1 MKHKPSEHIF
11 ERTNK
16 LGQLSFNIGV
26 FFLATALPISG
37 IFFIFSIFISFYET
51 KFNLLSD
58 KWNLSIVFIGGLF
71 LINTLKINISSLESY
86 PYINKIVSSLDL
98 FNWIPLFIL
107 FISCQYYLRNE
118 FQRELFS
125 KYFISGTIPVLI
137 SCILQYQFKIYG
149 PFKTFYGLIVIFN
162 KKLGIG
168 DGVSGLFSNPN
179 YTGLW
184 LSISLPI
191 LFLLVFKYKKFN
203 LKKLSLFIIL
213 IFLIYVIFLTLSRNS
228 ILGLISSLLLIFG
241 LKKFLT
247 FVFFIFLIYL
257 FYISIFSFLDIK
269 SLNLIGE
276 YQIQNFIGKFGIADI
291 SNILEITRIKIWINT
306 FRLIIQKP
314 IFGFGASTFP
324 IVFYN
329 FTNSEMQHS
338 HNMPLQLAYDYGLP
352 LSILL
357 TSFITFLF
365 IKSFINIFQLKNF
378 NRTFLSNKCW
388 LAACLV
394 AILNHISDITY
405 YDGKISILIWILF
418 AGLKCIIDETNK
430 FKNISQLRQSI
441 NQYYF

>member
-1 MKHKPSEHIF
+1 M
-11 ERTNK
+11 
-16 LGQLSFNIGV
+16 
-26 FFLATALPISG
+26 
-37 IFFIFSIFISFYET
+37 
-51 KFNLLSD
+51 
-58 KWNLSIVFIGGLF
+58 
-71 LINTLKINISSLESY
+71 
-86 PYINKIVSSLDL
+86 
-98 FNWIPLFIL
+98 
-107 FISCQYYLRNE
+107 
-118 FQRELFS
+118 
-125 KYFISGTIPVLI
+125 
-137 SCILQYQFKIYG
+137 
-149 PFKTFYGLIVIFN
+149 
-162 KKLGIG
+162 
-168 DGVSGLFSNPN
+168 
-179 YTGLW
+179 
-184 LSISLPI
+184 PI

-203 LKKLSLFIIL
+203 FKKLSLFIIL
-213 IFLIYVIFLTLSRNS
+213 IFLIYLIFLTLSRNS

-257 FYISIFSFLDIK
+257 LYISIFSFLDIK

-365 IKSFINIFQLKNF
+365 IKSFYKYF
-378 NRTFLSNKCW
+378 
-388 LAACLV
+388 
-394 AILNHISDITY
+394 
-405 YDGKISILIWILF
+405 SI
-418 AGLKCIIDETNK
+418 KK
-430 FKNISQLRQSI
+430 F
-441 NQYYF
+441 